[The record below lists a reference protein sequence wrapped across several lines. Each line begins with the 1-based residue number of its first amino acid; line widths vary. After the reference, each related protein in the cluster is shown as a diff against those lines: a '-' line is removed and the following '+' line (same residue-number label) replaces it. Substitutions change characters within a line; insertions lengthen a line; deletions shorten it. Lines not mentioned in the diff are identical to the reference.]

1 MKLVVV
7 LALAVDIV
15 NVDNYMIKI
24 GNILIDPDSVDTIV
38 REYRNRSDKE
48 RGFEVIQIIYKSG
61 VVKNFTNIEI
71 GLSFNELLDQ
81 FTKITNKQEDT
92 KLLKLIT
99 MLHQNK
105 HV

>member
-1 MKLVVV
+1 MKLDVV
-7 LALAVDIV
+7 LVLAVAIV

-38 REYRNRSDKE
+38 RECRNRPDKE
-48 RGFEVIQIIYKSG
+48 KGFEVIQIIYKSG

-81 FTKITNKQEDT
+81 FTKITNRQEDT
-92 KLLKLIT
+92 KLLKLVT
-99 MLHQNK
+99 MLNQNK

>member
-38 REYRNRSDKE
+38 REYRNRPDKE
-48 RGFEVIQIIYKSG
+48 KGFEVIQIIYKSG